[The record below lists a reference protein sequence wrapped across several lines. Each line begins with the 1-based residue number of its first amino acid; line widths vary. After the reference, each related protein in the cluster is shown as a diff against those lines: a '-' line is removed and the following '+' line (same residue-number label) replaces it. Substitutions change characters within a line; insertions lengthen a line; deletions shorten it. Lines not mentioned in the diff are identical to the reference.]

1 MIPYAH
7 LHVHSYYSLLD
18 GQASIARLVDKAL
31 ADGMRGMALT
41 DHGNMMGVKDF
52 YNYVNKKKGAAAK
65 EKKAAEAKLTA
76 LREGT
81 YENAPDKNGVN
92 PDAGKTNEELIA
104 ECEKQI
110 EKTQRVLDFK
120 PIYGCEMY
128 CARRTRRTR
137 PTAAAGT
144 SSSWPRT
151 KPATTIS
158 SSS

>member
-65 EKKAAEAKLTA
+65 
-76 LREGT
+76 R
-81 YENAPDKNGVN
+81 
-92 PDAGKTNEELIA
+92 
-104 ECEKQI
+104 
-110 EKTQRVLDFK
+110 EKTSGGKIHGITRGDVRK
-120 PIYGCEMY
+120 R
-128 CARRTRRTR
+128 ARQKW
-137 PTAAAGT
+137 G
-144 SSSWPRT
+144 
-151 KPATTIS
+151 
-158 SSS
+158 